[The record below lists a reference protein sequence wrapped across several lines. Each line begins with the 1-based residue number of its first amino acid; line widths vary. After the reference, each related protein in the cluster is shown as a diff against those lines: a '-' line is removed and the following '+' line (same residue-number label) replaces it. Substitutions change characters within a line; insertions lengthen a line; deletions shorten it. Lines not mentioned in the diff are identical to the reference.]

1 MVRLTTGKGKAA
13 VDSIANELVGLEQP
27 TPFITALYAY
37 TVKKTKD
44 DDKQKAKKANE
55 ETGPSNSI
63 ARAIKRMSV
72 YPNIYNGLAEPKPKY

>member
-27 TPFITALYAY
+27 SPFITALYAY
-37 TVKKTKD
+37 TVKKASED
-44 DDKQKAKKANE
+44 VSQKAKKAHE
-55 ETGPSNSI
+55 ETGEADSL

-72 YPNIYNGLAEPKPKY
+72 YPNIYNGKAEPIPKY